1 MIIKFYIGIDLCAAG
16 IEKNNDPKYNF
27 SSHGN
32 WIDKENFG
40 ISHLASTRIC
50 CEETPFNLMFFICV
64 VLLQGG

>member
-40 ISHLASTRIC
+40 ISHFGFH
-50 CEETPFNLMFFICV
+50 PNLLRRDTI
-64 VLLQGG
+64 